1 MEAEN
6 NPKKTSTK
14 EQSQETAVEKPP
26 DGPSYDKERAQF
38 RALILANP
46 NYFGNLTLSPFKP
59 VLNLQGDTFYEE
71 LGCVGF
77 QPQFNRLEAVVYVNQ
92 PSGYGG
98 EICSRGTPPNR
109 PLFTSFS
116 NRAP

>member
-46 NYFGNLTLSPFKP
+46 NYFGNLELSPYKP
-59 VLNLQGDTFYEE
+59 VKLQQGITTYEQ
-71 LGCVGF
+71 LMCVGIN
-77 QPQFNRLEAVVYVNQ
+77 PPADRLEAVLHLNQESVYARD
-92 PSGYGG
+92 
-98 EICSRGTPPNR
+98 I
-109 PLFTSFS
+109 F
-116 NRAP
+116 